1 MEYDSLDS
9 VTLSPF
15 ARFRLSSDMTAAL
28 APQPAAEPL
37 TDAEV
42 VRRVVAGDTALFEI
56 LIRRYN
62 QRVYRAV
69 RAVLRGEDEVED
81 AMQQAYLSAFAHL
94 GQFAERAQFSTWL
107 IRIAVNEALARLRKR
122 GRVDWEMEM
131 PELESSAPSPE
142 EQAQTSQIRAVVE
155 QELDALP
162 GTYRTVLVLRDV
174 EGLSTAEAAEALGV
188 SEDVVKTRLHR
199 ARGMVREGLA
209 RRAGETLQAV
219 YPFGNARCDRVT
231 AAVMQRL
238 SANPRSSS

>member
-1 MEYDSLDS
+1 L

-15 ARFRLSSDMTAAL
+15 AANALSFDMTAAL
-28 APQPAAEPL
+28 APTTTEPL

-56 LIRRYN
+56 LVRRYN

-81 AMQQAYLSAFAHL
+81 VMQQAYLSAFSHL

-122 GRVDWEMEM
+122 GRIEWEIPEMESTEPD
-131 PELESSAPSPE
+131 PEQ
-142 EQAQTSQIRAVVE
+142 QAQASQIRAVVE
-155 QELDALP
+155 EELEALP
-162 GTYRTVLVLRDV
+162 ATYRTVLVLRDV
-174 EGLSTAEAAEALGV
+174 EGLSTAETASVLSV

-199 ARGMVREGLA
+199 ARAMVRDGLA
-209 RRAGETLQAV
+209 RRAGESLQAI

-231 AAVMQRL
+231 AKVMENLGARR
-238 SANPRSSS
+238 P